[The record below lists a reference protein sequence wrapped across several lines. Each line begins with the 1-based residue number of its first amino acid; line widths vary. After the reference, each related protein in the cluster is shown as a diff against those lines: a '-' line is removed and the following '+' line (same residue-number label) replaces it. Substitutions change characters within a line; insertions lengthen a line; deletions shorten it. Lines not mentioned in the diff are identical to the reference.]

1 MKVTVKAYLSNFFI
15 KLAVVGFA
23 VFGHVASHASELNIY
38 SHRQAF
44 LITPFL
50 DAFTSET
57 GIKTN
62 VVFASKGLAQRLAAE
77 GASSPADLV
86 LTVDIARLSVY
97 AEKGLFAPVQ
107 SDILNRV
114 IPAHLRSK
122 DGTWFGLSKRSRIVG
137 VSKDRIAD
145 GAITRIEDLADP
157 KWRGK
162 ICSRPGSH
170 VYNRALV
177 ASMIAA
183 HGEVKAEEWARNLV
197 ANFARRPQGNDRA
210 QVKAIFEGQC
220 DIAILNHYYYGKLL
234 NSDDAAHRQWADSI
248 NVIFPNQQDNDRGAH
263 VNISGGGIAVHSKNK
278 ADAQRLLEFLV
289 SEKAQNLYAKIN
301 YEYPVDE
308 RLELPE
314 DLKLWG
320 TFKED
325 QTPVSEIAR
334 LSVTAQKII
343 DRVGW

>member
-1 MKVTVKAYLSNFFI
+1 MKSYPSRVFI
-15 KLAVVGFA
+15 KFA
-23 VFGHVASHASELNIY
+23 VAVFAIFGHVTAHASELNIY

-44 LITPFL
+44 LINPFL
-50 DAFTSET
+50 DAFTAET

-62 VVFASKGLAQRLAAE
+62 VVFASKGLAQRLLAE
-77 GASSPADLV
+77 GANSPADLV

-97 AEKGLFAPVQ
+97 AERGLFAPVQ
-107 SDILNRV
+107 SDILNDV

-122 DGTWFGLSKRSRIVG
+122 NGTWFGLSKRSRIVG
-137 VSKDRIAD
+137 VSKDRVAD
-145 GAITRIEDLADP
+145 GAVIRIEDLADP

-183 HGEVKAEEWARNLV
+183 HGEVKAEAWARDLV

-234 NSDDAAHRQWADSI
+234 NSDDAAHREWADSI
-248 NVIFPNQQDNDRGAH
+248 NLVFPNQGEDDRGAH
-263 VNISGGGIAVHSKNK
+263 VNISGGGIAIHSKNK
-278 ADAQRLLEFLV
+278 ANAQRLLEFLV
-289 SEKAQNLYAKIN
+289 SEKAQSLYAKIN

-308 RLELPE
+308 SLELPD

-325 QTPVSEIAR
+325 KTPVSEIAR

>member
-1 MKVTVKAYLSNFFI
+1 MKTSVSAFFI
-15 KLAVVGFA
+15 KLFVIGFA
-23 VFGHVASHASELNIY
+23 VFGHVPAHASELNIY

-44 LITPFL
+44 LINPFL

-62 VVFASKGLAQRLAAE
+62 VVFASKGLAQRLMAE
-77 GASSPADLV
+77 GANSPADLV
-86 LTVDIARLSVY
+86 LTVDIARLTVY
-97 AEKGLFAPVQ
+97 ADKGLFAPVQ
-107 SDILNRV
+107 SDILERV
-114 IPAHLRSK
+114 IPAHLRSRE
-122 DGTWFGLSKRSRIVG
+122 GTWFGLSKRSRILG
-137 VSKDRIAD
+137 VSKDRIKD
-145 GAITRIEDLADP
+145 GEISRIEDLADP

-177 ASMIAA
+177 ASMIIA
-183 HGEVKAEEWARNLV
+183 HGELKAEAWARDLV

-234 NSDDAAHRQWADSI
+234 NSDDAAHRQWADAI
-248 NVIFPNQQDNDRGAH
+248 NVVFPNQGVDDRGAH

-278 ADAQRLLEFLV
+278 ADAQRLLEFLI
-289 SEKAQNLYAKIN
+289 SEKAQSLYAKIN

-308 RLELPE
+308 SLDLPE
-314 DLKLWG
+314 DLELWG
-320 TFKED
+320 SFKED
-325 QTPVSEIAR
+325 QAPVSEIAR
-334 LSVTAQKII
+334 LSASAQKII

>member
-1 MKVTVKAYLSNFFI
+1 MKTYLSRFII
-15 KLAVVGFA
+15 KLAMMGVI
-23 VFGHVASHASELNIY
+23 VFGHAASYASELNIY

-50 DAFTSET
+50 DAFTAET

-62 VVFASKGLAQRLAAE
+62 VVFASKGLAQRLATE
-77 GASSPADLV
+77 GANSPADLV

-107 SDILNRV
+107 SDVLHQV
-114 IPAHLRSK
+114 IPEHLRSK

-137 VSKDRIAD
+137 VSKARVAD
-145 GAITRIEDLADP
+145 GAVLRIEDLADT

-183 HGEVKAEEWARNLV
+183 HGEVKAEAWARNLV

-220 DIAILNHYYYGKLL
+220 DIAILNHYYFGKLL
-234 NSDDAAHRQWADSI
+234 NSDDAAHREWADSI
-248 NVIFPNQQDNDRGAH
+248 NLVFPNQGEDDRGAH
-263 VNISGGGIAVHSKNK
+263 VNISGGGIAIHSKNK
-278 ADAQRLLEFLV
+278 ANAQRLLEFLV
-289 SEKAQNLYAKIN
+289 SEKAQSLYAKIN
-301 YEYPVDE
+301 YEYPVNE
-308 RLELPE
+308 SLELPE

-325 QTPVSEIAR
+325 QTSVSEIAR

>member
-1 MKVTVKAYLSNFFI
+1 M
-15 KLAVVGFA
+15 
-23 VFGHVASHASELNIY
+23 
-38 SHRQAF
+38 
-44 LITPFL
+44 PFL

-77 GASSPADLV
+77 GVNSPADLV
-86 LTVDIARLSVY
+86 LTVDVARLSAY
-97 AEKGLFAPVQ
+97 AEKGLFAPIQ
-107 SDILNRV
+107 SGILNRV
-114 IPAHLRSK
+114 IPQHMRSQ
-122 DGTWFGLSKRSRIVG
+122 DSTWFGLSKRSRILG
-137 VSKDRIAD
+137 VSKDRIAN
-145 GAITRIEDLADP
+145 GAIVRIEGLADP
-157 KWRGK
+157 KWLGK

-183 HGEVKAEEWARNLV
+183 HGEVKAEEWARKLV

-234 NSDDAAHRQWADSI
+234 NSDDATHREWADSI
-248 NVIFPNQQDNDRGAH
+248 NVVFPNQEENDRGAH

-301 YEYPVDE
+301 YEYPIDE
-308 RLELPE
+308 SLELPE

-325 QTPVSEIAR
+325 QTSVSEIAK

>member
-1 MKVTVKAYLSNFFI
+1 MKTYPSRVFI
-15 KLAVVGFA
+15 KFA
-23 VFGHVASHASELNIY
+23 VAVFAIFGNVGVHASELNIY

-44 LITPFL
+44 LINPFL
-50 DAFTSET
+50 EAFTAKT

-62 VVFASKGLAQRLAAE
+62 VVFASKGLAQRLLAE
-77 GASSPADLV
+77 GANSPADLV

-97 AEKGLFAPVQ
+97 AERGLFAPVQ
-107 SDILNRV
+107 SDILNDV

-122 DGTWFGLSKRSRIVG
+122 NGTWFGLSKRSRIVG
-137 VSKDRIAD
+137 VSKDRVAD
-145 GAITRIEDLADP
+145 GAVLRIEDLADP

-183 HGEVKAEEWARNLV
+183 HGEVKAEAWARDLV

-234 NSDDAAHRQWADSI
+234 NSDDAAHREWADSI
-248 NVIFPNQQDNDRGAH
+248 NLVFPNQGEDDRGAH
-263 VNISGGGIAVHSKNK
+263 VNISGGGIAIHSKNK
-278 ADAQRLLEFLV
+278 VNAQRLLEFLV
-289 SEKAQNLYAKIN
+289 SEKAQSLYAKIN

-308 RLELPE
+308 SLELPD

>member
-1 MKVTVKAYLSNFFI
+1 MKTYLSRFII
-15 KLAVVGFA
+15 KLAMMGVI
-23 VFGHVASHASELNIY
+23 VFGHAASYASELNIY

-50 DAFTSET
+50 DAFTAET

-62 VVFASKGLAQRLAAE
+62 VVFASKGLAQRLATE
-77 GASSPADLV
+77 GANSPADLV

-107 SDILNRV
+107 SDVLHQV
-114 IPAHLRSK
+114 IPEHLRSK

-137 VSKDRIAD
+137 VSKARVAD
-145 GAITRIEDLADP
+145 GAVLRIEDLADT

-183 HGEVKAEEWARNLV
+183 HGEVKAEAWARNLV

-220 DIAILNHYYYGKLL
+220 DIAILNHYYFGKLL
-234 NSDDAAHRQWADSI
+234 NSDDAAHREWADSI
-248 NVIFPNQQDNDRGAH
+248 NLVFPNQGEDDRGAH
-263 VNISGGGIAVHSKNK
+263 VNISGGGIAIHSKNK
-278 ADAQRLLEFLV
+278 ANAQRLLEFLV
-289 SEKAQNLYAKIN
+289 SEKAQSLYAKIN

-308 RLELPE
+308 NLELPD

-320 TFKED
+320 TFKQD

>member
-1 MKVTVKAYLSNFFI
+1 MNTYPSRVFVK
-15 KLAVVGFA
+15 FA
-23 VFGHVASHASELNIY
+23 VAVFAIFGHVGVHASELNIY

-44 LITPFL
+44 LINPFL
-50 DAFTSET
+50 EAFTAKT

-62 VVFASKGLAQRLAAE
+62 VVFASKGLAQRLLAE
-77 GASSPADLV
+77 GANSPADLV

-97 AEKGLFAPVQ
+97 DERGLFAPVQ
-107 SDILNRV
+107 SDILNDV

-122 DGTWFGLSKRSRIVG
+122 NGTWFGLSKRSRIVG
-137 VSKDRIAD
+137 VSKDRVAD
-145 GAITRIEDLADP
+145 GAVLRIEDLADP

-183 HGEVKAEEWARNLV
+183 HGEVKAEAWARDLV

-234 NSDDAAHRQWADSI
+234 NSDDAAHREWADSI
-248 NVIFPNQQDNDRGAH
+248 NLVFPNQGEDDRGAH
-263 VNISGGGIAVHSKNK
+263 VNISGGGIAIHSKNK
-278 ADAQRLLEFLV
+278 VNGQRLLEFLV
-289 SEKAQNLYAKIN
+289 SEKAQSLYAKIN

-308 RLELPE
+308 SLELPD

>member
-1 MKVTVKAYLSNFFI
+1 MKTYITGFFI
-15 KLAVVGFA
+15 KLAVAGIA
-23 VFGHVASHASELNIY
+23 VFGHLAAHASELNIY

-50 DAFTSET
+50 DAFTAET

-77 GASSPADLV
+77 GANSPADLV

-97 AEKGLFAPVQ
+97 VEKGLFAPVQ

-114 IPAHLRSK
+114 IPQHLRSQ

-137 VSKDRIAD
+137 VSKDRVAD
-145 GAITRIEDLADP
+145 GAVLRIENLADP

-183 HGEVKAEEWARNLV
+183 HGEVKAEAWARDLV

-234 NSDDAAHRQWADSI
+234 TSDDAAHRQWADSI
-248 NVIFPNQQDNDRGAH
+248 DVIFPNQGADDRGAH
-263 VNISGGGIAVHSKNK
+263 VNISGGGIAIHSKNRG
-278 ADAQRLLEFLV
+278 DAQRLLEFLV
-289 SEKAQNLYAKIN
+289 SEKAQSLYAKIN

-308 RLELPE
+308 SLNLPD

-325 QTPVSEIAR
+325 QTPISEIAR

>member
-1 MKVTVKAYLSNFFI
+1 MKTYPSRVFI
-15 KLAVVGFA
+15 KFA
-23 VFGHVASHASELNIY
+23 VAVCAIFGHVAVHASELNIY

-44 LITPFL
+44 LINPFL
-50 DAFTSET
+50 DAFTAKT

-62 VVFASKGLAQRLAAE
+62 VVFASKGLAQRLLAE
-77 GASSPADLV
+77 GANSPADLV

-97 AEKGLFAPVQ
+97 AERGLFAHVQ
-107 SDILNRV
+107 SEILNDV

-122 DGTWFGLSKRSRIVG
+122 NGTWFGLSKRSRIIG
-137 VSKDRIAD
+137 VSKDRVAD
-145 GAITRIEDLADP
+145 GAVLRIEDLADP

-234 NSDDAAHRQWADSI
+234 NSDDAAHREWADSI
-248 NVIFPNQQDNDRGAH
+248 NLVFPNQGEDDRGAH
-263 VNISGGGIAVHSKNK
+263 VNISGGGIAIHSKNK
-278 ADAQRLLEFLV
+278 ANAQRLLEFLV
-289 SEKAQNLYAKIN
+289 SEKAQSLYAKIN

-308 RLELPE
+308 SLELPE

>member
-1 MKVTVKAYLSNFFI
+1 VKTYPSRVFI
-15 KLAVVGFA
+15 KFA
-23 VFGHVASHASELNIY
+23 VAVFAIFGHVASHASELNIY

-44 LITPFL
+44 LINPFL
-50 DAFTSET
+50 DAFTAET

-62 VVFASKGLAQRLAAE
+62 VVFASKGLAQRLKAE
-77 GASSPADLV
+77 GANSPADLV

-97 AEKGLFAPVQ
+97 AERGLFAPVQ
-107 SDILNRV
+107 SDILNEV

-122 DGTWFGLSKRSRIVG
+122 NGTWFGLSKRSRIVG
-137 VSKDRIAD
+137 VSKDRVAD
-145 GAITRIEDLADP
+145 GAVLRIEDLADP

-183 HGEVKAEEWARNLV
+183 HGEVKAEAWARDLV

-234 NSDDAAHRQWADSI
+234 NSDDAAHREWADSI
-248 NVIFPNQQDNDRGAH
+248 NLVFPNQGEDDRGAH
-263 VNISGGGIAVHSKNK
+263 VNISGGGIAIHSKNK
-278 ADAQRLLEFLV
+278 ANAQRLLEFLV
-289 SEKAQNLYAKIN
+289 SEKAQSLYAKIN

-308 RLELPE
+308 SLELPD

-325 QTPVSEIAR
+325 RTPVSEIAR

>member
-1 MKVTVKAYLSNFFI
+1 
-15 KLAVVGFA
+15 
-23 VFGHVASHASELNIY
+23 
-38 SHRQAF
+38 
-44 LITPFL
+44 
-50 DAFTSET
+50 
-57 GIKTN
+57 
-62 VVFASKGLAQRLAAE
+62 
-77 GASSPADLV
+77 SPADLV

-107 SDILNRV
+107 SDILNDV

-122 DGTWFGLSKRSRIVG
+122 NGTWFGLSKRSRIVG
-137 VSKDRIAD
+137 VSKDRVAD
-145 GAITRIEDLADP
+145 GAVLRIEDLADP

-183 HGEVKAEEWARNLV
+183 HGEVKAEAWARDLV

-234 NSDDAAHRQWADSI
+234 NSDDAAHREWADSI
-248 NVIFPNQQDNDRGAH
+248 NLVFPNQGEDDRGAH
-263 VNISGGGIAVHSKNK
+263 VNISGGGIAIHSKNK
-278 ADAQRLLEFLV
+278 ANAQRLMEFLV
-289 SEKAQNLYAKIN
+289 SEKAQSLYAKIN

-308 RLELPE
+308 NLELPD

-325 QTPVSEIAR
+325 RTPVSEIAR